1 MVEILLPELIVDAKT
16 FEALGE
22 SQVDNLIVIPQQSS
36 SKLVSL
42 VETAAKVA
50 AVVSIWQL
58 ALFIF
63 FG

>member
-22 SQVDNLIVIPQQSS
+22 SEVDNLIVIPQQSS